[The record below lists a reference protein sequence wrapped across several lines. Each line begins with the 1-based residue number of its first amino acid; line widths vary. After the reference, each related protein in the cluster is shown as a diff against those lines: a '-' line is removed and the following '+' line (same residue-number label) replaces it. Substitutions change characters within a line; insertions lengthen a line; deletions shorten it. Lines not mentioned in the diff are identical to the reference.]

1 MWEKFNKTLCI
12 ILMLLLC
19 CSFSTAAFAA
29 SPVSVSLEVSTVLSG
44 AQTED
49 DETFE
54 FVLMSLDTGDEF
66 FTTVDGAGTAKFD
79 KLTFNQVGVYK
90 YTVRQTQGVNPNCTY
105 DSTIYYVT
113 ISVFNSQ
120 NGYDFRIS
128 ATVYKDGADEKQDSI
143 VFENIYKA
151 VTTEPTEPAEP
162 DTTVPSSVSEETS
175 NITQEAS
182 TSVTN
187 NNPNTG
193 DNSGLQMW
201 VVLFAVGFIFVV
213 GALIILA
220 PKKKDSED
228 TL

>member
-1 MWEKFNKTLCI
+1 MRKKFNKLFCI

-44 AQTED
+44 TQTES
-49 DETFE
+49 ETFE
-54 FVLMSLDTGDEF
+54 FVLTSLDTGDEF
-66 FTTVDGAGTAKFD
+66 FTTVDGAGTARFD
-79 KLTFNQVGVYK
+79 RLTFNQVGVYK

-113 ISVFNSQ
+113 ISVFNGHD
-120 NGYDFRIS
+120 GYDFRMS

-143 VFENIYKA
+143 VFENIYKT
-151 VTTEPTEPAEP
+151 VTTEPTEPTEP